1 MERAAWVPCWTE
13 GVARAEGLCGCT
25 LCGCPRAGRVRA
37 EVFGVCVCCLGRAA
51 LVGWG
56 EGEGDVK
63 SAGSQEHVTFL
74 PALLM
79 QF

>member
-56 EGEGDVK
+56 EGEGDGEV
-63 SAGSQEHVTFL
+63 
-74 PALLM
+74 PAVRSTSRFCLLC
-79 QF
+79 